1 MTPITG
7 FVIAVIAGLM
17 VRSPRRAAAIVV
29 VPYLAVAAAQSWM
42 IASGRGISPPST
54 VTGWPDLIGYWLVQL
69 IFFLLPLG
77 IAAELAALRA
87 RRADPD
93 AVAAGMRRSLIRA
106 SAVEATLT
114 VAFLIGYLLDSAPVQ
129 HHSADGSPPAQGFI
143 GMVLCLGTF
152 VVLSVLAFR
161 GRGRGRGRGSVAGTT
176 PAEANAGAVAAGGAS

>member
-7 FVIAVIAGLM
+7 FVIAIIAGLM
-17 VRSPRRAAAIVV
+17 VRSPRRAAAVVV

-161 GRGRGRGRGSVAGTT
+161 GRGRGSVAGTT
-176 PAEANAGAVAAGGAS
+176 PAEASASAVATGGAR

>member
-17 VRSPRRAAAIVV
+17 VRSPRRAAALVV

-42 IASGRGISPPST
+42 LASGRGISPPST
-54 VTGWPDLIGYWLVQL
+54 VTGWPQLTGYWLVQL

-114 VAFLIGYLLDSAPVQ
+114 VAFLIGYLLDSAPVL
-129 HHSADGSPPAQGFI
+129 HHAADGSPPAQGFI
-143 GMVLCLGTF
+143 GMVLCIGTF

-161 GRGRGRGRGSVAGTT
+161 GRGRGSVAATT
-176 PAEANAGAVAAGGAS
+176 PAEAGAGAVAAGGARSPRH